1 MIYASRM
8 NFGKMSLL
16 PMPESRKTN
25 TINAIAHFPRFQGA
39 AVYHIQTPN
48 KAITYPLASLP
59 VLKRM
64 TNKSTEASMVSRKA
78 RFYTVRNVGKEGQ
91 RVPFQG

>member
-1 MIYASRM
+1 
-8 NFGKMSLL
+8 MSLL
-16 PMPESRKTN
+16 PIPESRKTN

-59 VLKRM
+59 VLKSM
-64 TNKSTEASMVSRKA
+64 TNKSTEASIVSRKA
-78 RFYTVRNVGKEGQ
+78 RFLYCEKR
-91 RVPFQG
+91 R